1 MNIGISVLF
10 CAVTLLPVTGTG
22 AEVAKVLPVDQAPVL
37 RDVVRGPDG
46 TLNQIPNQS
55 YGLFSDVGCDIC
67 GSGVQVLADDFVVST
82 AGMGYDLDQ
91 VILWGGYYPSNTPVA
106 APFDFYIY
114 PDAGGIPGAAAVC
127 SFIGITPTSDTLT
140 GLVILGVDEHLMQFD
155 FTPCNLAD
163 GTYWLKLFTDTGF
176 GTDDFFWESGV
187 LDPVNG
193 ILGFAFASEEPV
205 VTWGSD
211 VGYDLAVQITG
222 TTVPVELQS
231 FSIE

>member
-1 MNIGISVLF
+1 MKIVISVLF
-10 CAVTLLPVTGTG
+10 CAVILLPVTGTG

-46 TLNQIPNQS
+46 TLDQAPNQVN
-55 YGLFSDVGCDIC
+55 GLFSDLGCDIC
-67 GSGVQVLADDFVVST
+67 TSGVQVLAENFVVST

-91 VILWGGYYPSNTPVA
+91 VILWGGYYPNDVPVV

-114 PDAGGIPGAAAVC
+114 PDVGGLPAAAPACHFV
-127 SFIGITPTSDTLT
+127 GIMPTSDTLT
-140 GLVILGVDEHLMQFD
+140 GLVLFGVSEHLMQFD

-163 GTYWLKLFTDTGF
+163 GTYWLKLFTNTGL
-176 GTDDFFWESGV
+176 GTDDFFWETGV

-193 ILGFAFASEEPV
+193 VAGSLWGTEEYPAAWNIDSG
-205 VTWGSD
+205 T
-211 VGYDLAVQITG
+211 DLSVQITG

>member
-1 MNIGISVLF
+1 MKIGISVLF
-10 CAVTLLPVTGTG
+10 CAVVLLPVTGTG

-46 TLNQIPNQS
+46 TLNQVPDQS
-55 YGLFSDVGCDIC
+55 NGVFSDVGCDIC
-67 GSGVQVLADDFVVST
+67 GSGVQVLGDNFIVST

-91 VILWGGYYPSNTPVA
+91 VILWGGYYPNDVPVV
-106 APFDFYIY
+106 APFDFYVF
-114 PDAGGIPGAAAVC
+114 PDAGGIPGAASVC

-140 GLVILGVDEHLMQFD
+140 GLVLFGVSEHLMQFD

-163 GTYWLKLFTDTGF
+163 GTYWLQLFTDTGF
-176 GTDDFFWESGV
+176 GTDDFFWEAGV
-187 LDPVNG
+187 VDPVNG
-193 ILGFAFASEEPV
+193 IAGSVWATEQPA
-205 VTWGSD
+205 VTWNID
-211 VGYDLAVQITG
+211 VDTDMAVQITG